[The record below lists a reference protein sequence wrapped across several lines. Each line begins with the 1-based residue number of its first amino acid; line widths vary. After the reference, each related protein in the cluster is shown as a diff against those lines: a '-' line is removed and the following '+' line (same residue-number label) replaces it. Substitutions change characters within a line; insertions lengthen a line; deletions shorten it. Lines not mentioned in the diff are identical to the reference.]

1 MGKESSFIFIH
12 KTLVNNLPSREIC
25 MPKILVIDDSKFQR
39 KIISALLESE
49 GFSVITAENGNSGFD
64 LVLNESPDLVIC
76 DLLMPELDGFGFL
89 EKIRLNNANVP
100 VIILTS
106 DIQNTTRKRCLDMGA
121 FTVLNKPLAKETLL
135 PALSQALGARRVH
148 EDR

>member
-1 MGKESSFIFIH
+1 
-12 KTLVNNLPSREIC
+12 

>member
-1 MGKESSFIFIH
+1 
-12 KTLVNNLPSREIC
+12 

-39 KIISALLESE
+39 KVISALLESE
-49 GFSVITAENGNSGFD
+49 GYSVITAENGNSGFD

-89 EKIRLNNANVP
+89 EKIRQNNANVP

-121 FTVLNKPLAKETLL
+121 YTILNKPLAKETLL
-135 PALSQALGARRVH
+135 PVLGLAIGSTKGP
-148 EDR
+148 